1 MAAFNPELAGTAPY
15 NLKSSVTIRSE
26 QWHILEKL
34 AHHFQRG
41 MLVSLGLDQHIE
53 DLTSSGS

>member
-1 MAAFNPELAGTAPY
+1 MAAFNPELAGRCA
-15 NLKSSVTIRSE
+15 IRD
-26 QWHILEKL
+26 HPLGDNGIFLEKL
-34 AHHFQRG
+34 AHHFQRA